1 MSDATAAPRRRFR
14 LGELTRVELQ
24 QRLPSAT
31 VVIPIGA
38 TEQHGPHLPIMTDHL
53 MAETIALRA
62 AELLPPAVD
71 VLVAPVLPYGCSQH
85 HLAVGGALTVTQR
98 TYIAFLVDLAE
109 SVARMGCPRLVLLNG
124 HGGNED
130 PMRVAA
136 NELVFER
143 RLGMAVCAV
152 SYWTLGR
159 DALAGLPGP
168 TPGHAGHFET
178 SCVLAVRPDLP
189 RLDARFPPDRE
200 PRPLA
205 VSGQIHGVP
214 VRYPGIWEAS
224 DGVSDAA
231 DQASAELG
239 EQTVAA
245 LARATADFLLAFHER
260 PLLHEA
266 APQGVAS
273 QGMASQ
279 GTTLQQPR
287 RGGGR

>member
-1 MSDATAAPRRRFR
+1 MERSAEPHRRFR
-14 LGELTRVELQ
+14 LGELTREELLA
-24 QRLPSAT
+24 RLPHAT

-62 AELLPPAVD
+62 ADMVTASAD

-109 SVARMGCPRLVLLNG
+109 SVASLGGKRLVLLNG

-130 PMRVAA
+130 PMRVVA

-143 RLGMAVCAV
+143 RLGMAVAAV
-152 SYWTLGR
+152 SYWTVGQA
-159 DALAGLPGP
+159 ALEGLPTP

-189 RLDARFPPDRE
+189 HLERRFPPDRE

-205 VSGQIHGVP
+205 ISAQVRGVP

-231 DQASAELG
+231 DQASAEVG
-239 EQTVAA
+239 ERVVAA
-245 LARATADFLLAFHER
+245 IAQATADFLVAFHER
-260 PLLHEA
+260 PLPE
-266 APQGVAS
+266 
-273 QGMASQ
+273 
-279 GTTLQQPR
+279 
-287 RGGGR
+287 